1 MFVELFLSAIPAFIW
16 TLGFTTLFL
25 LWFSFLYYGHY
36 GPLVDVRGYWNFQT
50 HLNFLRVKISRDF
63 YSFLTSFLHSYFN
76 DTCVLFFSSS
86 SCKNS
91 GSSRVSLGQGCSG
104 LQLKGSVLSI
114 DHHKFTEAIKSIIPA
129 IQSLEMR
136 ISPKPTFKMKTRK
149 YFKRGLWLQ
158 LVSDSVTYCSL

>member
-1 MFVELFLSAIPAFIW
+1 MFRSTIVTMVTMGHLSTFEGIEI
-16 TLGFTTLFL
+16 
-25 LWFSFLYYGHY
+25 
-36 GPLVDVRGYWNFQT
+36 FQP
-50 HLNFLRVKISRDF
+50 HFNFLRVKISRDF

-76 DTCVLFFSSS
+76 DTRVLFFSSS
-86 SCKNS
+86 SSKNS
-91 GSSRVSLGQGCSG
+91 GSSRVSLGKACSG

-149 YFKRGLWLQ
+149 YFKRGL
-158 LVSDSVTYCSL
+158 